1 MTAPRISP
9 RVSDDLFESSSM
21 TFGEHLEQLRK
32 ALAKSTVWVGIGLI
46 FGLFLADDIV
56 QYIQTPLKAALEQ
69 FALKQD
75 LERLSKA
82 SGVIVSDTLA
92 DKLREKGIISED
104 VLIDPRDFR
113 IDAITA
119 PASSPASPPTVPEA
133 AAKPH
138 ADSAEPASSK
148 PASTNPEPT
157 APAPAAPDSAAPNSA
172 APPAAPEAQKTTA
185 PAAAPPGTAAPA
197 PVAPMSLDSTSNS
210 TASVA
215 RTQGDSQAADG
226 KPAASRGADPKAL
239 YQGVADDQIVERLV
253 PVRIWRKVSTRVETL
268 NIQEGFMIWL
278 KAALIA
284 GIVFGSP
291 GIFWH
296 IWEFVAAG
304 LYPHE
309 RKYVY
314 FFLPMSLG
322 LFLAGVSLA
331 FFVIFRFVIE
341 FLLEANASLGTDL
354 SPRLNEYV
362 SFALI
367 LPLGF
372 GVAFQLPLVMVFLNR
387 IGLFSVENYL
397 QQWKLAILVIAFLS
411 MILTP
416 GGDIYSMCGMGL
428 PLIFLYFLGI
438 ALCKYLPM
446 GRPMGS
452 DGYDPVA

>member
-9 RVSDDLFESSSM
+9 KVSDDLFDSSSM
-21 TFGEHLEQLRK
+21 TFGEHLEHLRK
-32 ALAKSTVWVGIGLI
+32 ALAKASSWVGIGLI

-56 QYIQTPLKAALEQ
+56 QYIQTPLKAALEE

-75 LERLSKA
+75 LKRLQDA
-82 SGVIVSDTLA
+82 SGVQVSESLA
-92 DKLREKGIISED
+92 EKLHDKGIISED
-104 VLIDPRDFR
+104 VLIDPRDFQL
-113 IDAITA
+113 D
-119 PASSPASPPTVPEA
+119 SVLGG
-133 AAKPH
+133 AK
-138 ADSAEPASSK
+138 SI
-148 PASTNPEPT
+148 
-157 APAPAAPDSAAPNSA
+157 
-172 APPAAPEAQKTTA
+172 PPAAEPPEALKPEAQKPEAQNKETQNKETQK
-185 PAAAPPGTAAPA
+185 PAPPKASEPPKTSESAKGETAIPDATKTDTAKTGTQTEVKAEPK
-197 PVAPMSLDSTSNS
+197 
-210 TASVA
+210 
-215 RTQGDSQAADG
+215 
-226 KPAASRGADPKAL
+226 KPDPNAL
-239 YQGVADDQIVERLV
+239 YKGIADDEIVERLI

-296 IWEFVAAG
+296 IWGFVAAG

-314 FFLPMSLG
+314 VFLPMSLG
-322 LFLAGVSLA
+322 LFFAGVSLA

-372 GVAFQLPLVMVFLNR
+372 GLAFQLPLVMVFLNR
-387 IGLFSVENYL
+387 IGMFSVQNYL
-397 QQWKLAILVIAFLS
+397 QQWKIAILVIAFLS

-428 PLIFLYFLGI
+428 PLIFLYFTGI

-446 GRPMGS
+446 GRPMGA

>member
-1 MTAPRISP
+1 
-9 RVSDDLFESSSM
+9 M

-32 ALAKSTVWVGIGLI
+32 ALAKASAWVGIGLI
-46 FGLFLADDIV
+46 FGLFFADDIV
-56 QYIQTPLKAALEQ
+56 QYIQTPLKAALEE

-75 LERLSKA
+75 LKRLQEA
-82 SGVIVSDTLA
+82 SGVPISTSLA
-92 DKLREKGIISED
+92 EKLHDKGIISED
-104 VLIDPRDFR
+104 VLIDPRDLQMES
-113 IDAITA
+113 ILGNA
-119 PASSPASPPTVPEA
+119 PAEASP
-133 AAKPH
+133 
-138 ADSAEPASSK
+138 SGEPSVTK
-148 PASTNPEPT
+148 PATTETKQATTPQVTDKSNKPGET
-157 APAPAAPDSAAPNSA
+157 AVQDKAAQDKAT
-172 APPAAPEAQKTTA
+172 EATTTEA
-185 PAAAPPGTAAPA
+185 
-197 PVAPMSLDSTSNS
+197 TSNE
-210 TASVA
+210 
-215 RTQGDSQAADG
+215 
-226 KPAASRGADPKAL
+226 KPAAQALPDPDAL
-239 YQGVADDQIVERLV
+239 YQGVADDKIVERLV
-253 PVRIWRKVSTRVETL
+253 PIRIWRKVATRVETL

-284 GIVFGSP
+284 GIVIGSP

-296 IWEFVAAG
+296 IWGFVAAG

-314 FFLPMSLG
+314 VFLPMSLG

-372 GVAFQLPLVMVFLNR
+372 GLAFQLPLVMVFLNR
-387 IGLFSVENYL
+387 IGMFTVQNYL
-397 QQWKLAILVIAFLS
+397 QQWKIAILVIAFLS

-416 GGDIYSMCGMGL
+416 GGDIYSMCGMGV

-446 GRPMGS
+446 GRPMGA

>member
-9 RVSDDLFESSSM
+9 KVSDDLFDSSSM
-21 TFGEHLEQLRK
+21 TFGEHLEHLRK
-32 ALAKSTVWVGIGLI
+32 ALAKASAWVGIGLI

-56 QYIQTPLKAALEQ
+56 QYIQTPLKAALEE

-75 LERLSKA
+75 LKRLQDA
-82 SGVIVSDTLA
+82 SGVQVSESLA
-92 DKLREKGIISED
+92 EKLHDKGIISED
-104 VLIDPRDFR
+104 VLIDPRDFQLE
-113 IDAITA
+113 
-119 PASSPASPPTVPEA
+119 SVLGE
-133 AAKPH
+133 AKPI
-138 ADSAEPASSK
+138 
-148 PASTNPEPT
+148 
-157 APAPAAPDSAAPNSA
+157 
-172 APPAAPEAQKTTA
+172 PPAAEPSEALKPEAQNKASQNQETQKPEASKASETPTTNESAKGDTTMPDAAKT
-185 PAAAPPGTAAPA
+185 GTQTEVKAEPK
-197 PVAPMSLDSTSNS
+197 
-210 TASVA
+210 
-215 RTQGDSQAADG
+215 
-226 KPAASRGADPKAL
+226 KPDPNAL
-239 YQGVADDQIVERLV
+239 YKGIADDEIVERLI

-296 IWEFVAAG
+296 IWGFVAAG

-314 FFLPMSLG
+314 VFLPMSLG
-322 LFLAGVSLA
+322 LFFAGVSLA

-372 GVAFQLPLVMVFLNR
+372 GLAFQLPLVMVFLNR
-387 IGLFSVENYL
+387 IGMFSVQNYL
-397 QQWKLAILVIAFLS
+397 QQWKIAILVIAFLS

-416 GGDIYSMCGMGL
+416 GGEIYSMCGMGL
-428 PLIFLYFLGI
+428 PLIFLYFTGI

-446 GRPMGS
+446 GRPMGA

>member
-1 MTAPRISP
+1 
-9 RVSDDLFESSSM
+9 M
-21 TFGEHLEQLRK
+21 TFGEHLEHLRK
-32 ALAKSTVWVGIGLI
+32 ALAKASAWVGIGLI

-56 QYIQTPLKAALEQ
+56 QYIQTPLKAALEE

-75 LERLSKA
+75 LKRLQDA
-82 SGVIVSDTLA
+82 SGVQVSESLA
-92 DKLREKGIISED
+92 EKLHDKGIISED
-104 VLIDPRDFR
+104 VLIDPRDFQL
-113 IDAITA
+113 DSALGG
-119 PASSPASPPTVPEA
+119 
-133 AAKPH
+133 AKPI
-138 ADSAEPASSK
+138 
-148 PASTNPEPT
+148 
-157 APAPAAPDSAAPNSA
+157 
-172 APPAAPEAQKTTA
+172 PPAAEPPEALKPEAQKPEAQNKETQNKETQK
-185 PAAAPPGTAAPA
+185 PAPPKASEPPKTSESAKGETAIPDATKTDTAKTGTQTEVKAEPK
-197 PVAPMSLDSTSNS
+197 
-210 TASVA
+210 
-215 RTQGDSQAADG
+215 
-226 KPAASRGADPKAL
+226 KPDPNAL
-239 YQGVADDQIVERLV
+239 YKGIADDEIVERLI

-296 IWEFVAAG
+296 IWGFVAAG

-314 FFLPMSLG
+314 VFLPMSLG
-322 LFLAGVSLA
+322 LFFAGVSLA

-372 GVAFQLPLVMVFLNR
+372 GLAFQLPLVMVFLNR
-387 IGLFSVENYL
+387 IGMFSVQNYL
-397 QQWKLAILVIAFLS
+397 QQWKIAILVIAFLS

-428 PLIFLYFLGI
+428 PLIFLYFTGI

-446 GRPMGS
+446 GRPMGA

>member
-9 RVSDDLFESSSM
+9 KVSDDLFDSSSM
-21 TFGEHLEQLRK
+21 TFGEHLEHLRK
-32 ALAKSTVWVGIGLI
+32 ALAKASAWVGIGLI

-56 QYIQTPLKAALEQ
+56 QYIQTPLKAALEE

-75 LERLSKA
+75 LKRLQDA
-82 SGVIVSDTLA
+82 SGVQVSESLA
-92 DKLREKGIISED
+92 EKLHDKGIISED
-104 VLIDPRDFR
+104 VLIDPRDFQLESVLGG
-113 IDAITA
+113 AKPIT
-119 PASSPASPPTVPEA
+119 PAAEPPEA
-133 AAKPH
+133 LK
-138 ADSAEPASSK
+138 
-148 PASTNPEPT
+148 
-157 APAPAAPDSAAPNSA
+157 
-172 APPAAPEAQKTTA
+172 PEAQKPEA
-185 PAAAPPGTAAPA
+185 LNKEA
-197 PVAPMSLDSTSNS
+197 LNKE
-210 TASVA
+210 
-215 RTQGDSQAADG
+215 TQNKETQ
-226 KPAASRGADPKAL
+226 KPEAPKASETPTNSESAKGDTTMPDAAKSDTTKTGTQTEVKAEPKKPDPDAL
-239 YQGVADDQIVERLV
+239 YKGIADDEIVERLI

-296 IWEFVAAG
+296 IWGFVAAG

-314 FFLPMSLG
+314 VFLPMSLG
-322 LFLAGVSLA
+322 LFFAGVSLA

-372 GVAFQLPLVMVFLNR
+372 GLAFQLPLVMVFLNR
-387 IGLFSVENYL
+387 IGMFSVQNYL
-397 QQWKLAILVIAFLS
+397 QQWKIAILVIAFLS

-428 PLIFLYFLGI
+428 PLIFLYFTGI

-446 GRPMGS
+446 GRPMGA

>member
-1 MTAPRISP
+1 
-9 RVSDDLFESSSM
+9 M

-32 ALAKSTVWVGIGLI
+32 ALAKSTLWVGLGLI
-46 FGLFLADDIV
+46 GGLFLADDIV

-75 LERLSKA
+75 LERLKNA
-82 SGVIVSDTLA
+82 SGVVVSKTLA
-92 DKLREKGIISED
+92 EKLREKGIVSED

-113 IDAITA
+113 IEALTA
-119 PASSPASPPTVPEA
+119 PASSPALPPAVPGA

-138 ADSAEPASSK
+138 VE
-148 PASTNPEPT
+148 PEPHVEPV
-157 APAPAAPDSAAPNSA
+157 APAPAAPNSAAPNSA
-172 APPAAPEAQKTTA
+172 APPAASEAE
-185 PAAAPPGTAAPA
+185 GTAAPGA
-197 PVAPMSLDSTSNS
+197 VTPSTTAPVPVAPMSFDSTPNS
-210 TASVA
+210 AAAVA
-215 RTQGDSQAADG
+215 RTQGESQAANH
-226 KPAASRGADPKAL
+226 KTAVSRGADPKAL
-239 YQGVADDQIVERLV
+239 YKGVADEQIVERLV

-387 IGLFSVENYL
+387 IGMFSVQNYL

>member
-32 ALAKSTVWVGIGLI
+32 ALAKASLWVGAGLI
-46 FGLFLADDIV
+46 LGLFFANDVV

-69 FALKQD
+69 YALKQD
-75 LERLSKA
+75 LQRLKNA
-82 SGVIVSDTLA
+82 TGFDVPVDVATR
-92 DKLREKGIISED
+92 LRDKGIISED
-104 VLIDPRDFR
+104 VLVDPRDFQLTQSTEAKSQPAATQTEPGKP
-113 IDAITA
+113 IEAKVASELPATPTGSA
-119 PASSPASPPTVPEA
+119 PQP
-133 AAKPH
+133 K
-138 ADSAEPASSK
+138 
-148 PASTNPEPT
+148 
-157 APAPAAPDSAAPNSA
+157 APAATANPDVAAQPTTKQSDA
-172 APPAAPEAQKTTA
+172 KAKTETKDKSA
-185 PAAAPPGTAAPA
+185 PAVTTKVAEEPPVRK
-197 PVAPMSLDSTSNS
+197 PV
-210 TASVA
+210 
-215 RTQGDSQAADG
+215 
-226 KPAASRGADPKAL
+226 DPKAL
-239 YQGVADDQIVERLV
+239 YNNPADAELVDRLV

-278 KAALIA
+278 KAALIC

-296 IWEFVAAG
+296 IWGFVAAG

-372 GVAFQLPLVMVFLNR
+372 GLAFQLPLVMVFLNR
-387 IGLFSVENYL
+387 IGMFTVQNYL
-397 QQWKLAILVIAFLS
+397 QQWKIAILVIAFLS

-416 GGDIYSMCGMGL
+416 GGDIYSMCGMGI

-438 ALCKYLPM
+438 ALCHYLPM
-446 GRPMGS
+446 GRPMGA

>member
-9 RVSDDLFESSSM
+9 KVSDDLFDSSSM

-32 ALAKSTVWVGIGLI
+32 ALAKSSAWVGVGLI

-56 QYIQTPLKAALEQ
+56 QYIQTPLKAALEE
-69 FALKQD
+69 FSLKQD
-75 LERLSKA
+75 LQRLQTV
-82 SGVIVSDTLA
+82 SGVPVSKEMA
-92 DKLREKGIISED
+92 EKLHDKGIVSED
-104 VLIDPRDFR
+104 VLVDPRDFHLE
-113 IDAITA
+113 
-119 PASSPASPPTVPEA
+119 SLMGKKESEQPE
-133 AAKPH
+133 
-138 ADSAEPASSK
+138 SLK
-148 PASTNPEPT
+148 PAATET
-157 APAPAAPDSAAPNSA
+157 GAAPTESNKKESDAKAPTEPKNPDA
-172 APPAAPEAQKTTA
+172 KTPEVKAPEAKATESSAETTTKPTVSA
-185 PAAAPPGTAAPA
+185 P
-197 PVAPMSLDSTSNS
+197 
-210 TASVA
+210 
-215 RTQGDSQAADG
+215 
-226 KPAASRGADPKAL
+226 DPDAL
-239 YQGVADDQIVERLV
+239 YQGAVDNELMERLV
-253 PVRIWRKVSTRVETL
+253 PVRIWRKVATRVETL

-296 IWEFVAAG
+296 IWGFVAAG

-372 GVAFQLPLVMVFLNR
+372 GLAFQLPLVMVFLNR
-387 IGLFSVENYL
+387 IGMFSVQNYL
-397 QQWKLAILVIAFLS
+397 QQWKIAILVIAFLS

-428 PLIFLYFLGI
+428 PLIILYFLGI

-446 GRPMGS
+446 GRPMGA

>member
-1 MTAPRISP
+1 
-9 RVSDDLFESSSM
+9 M

-32 ALAKSTVWVGIGLI
+32 ALAKSSVWVGVGLI

-56 QYIQTPLKAALEQ
+56 QYIQTPLKAALEE
-69 FALKQD
+69 FSLKQD
-75 LERLSKA
+75 LQRLKTV
-82 SGVIVSDTLA
+82 SGVPVSDDMA
-92 DKLREKGIISED
+92 EKLHDKGIVSED
-104 VLIDPRDFR
+104 VLVDPRDFHLE
-113 IDAITA
+113 
-119 PASSPASPPTVPEA
+119 SLMGKKESEKPE
-133 AAKPH
+133 
-138 ADSAEPASSK
+138 SSK
-148 PASTNPEPT
+148 PAATETNAATTNSTKKEADAKASAEPKTPDAKATESSTETT
-157 APAPAAPDSAAPNSA
+157 AKPTVSAPD
-172 APPAAPEAQKTTA
+172 PE
-185 PAAAPPGTAAPA
+185 
-197 PVAPMSLDSTSNS
+197 
-210 TASVA
+210 
-215 RTQGDSQAADG
+215 
-226 KPAASRGADPKAL
+226 AL
-239 YQGVADDQIVERLV
+239 YQGAVDDALMERLV
-253 PVRIWRKVSTRVETL
+253 PVRIWRKVATRVETL

-296 IWEFVAAG
+296 IWGFVAAG

-372 GVAFQLPLVMVFLNR
+372 GLAFQLPLVMVFLNR
-387 IGLFSVENYL
+387 IGMFTVQNYL
-397 QQWKLAILVIAFLS
+397 QQWKIAILVIAFLS

-428 PLIFLYFLGI
+428 PLILLYFAGI
-438 ALCKYLPM
+438 GLCKYLPM
-446 GRPMGS
+446 GRPMGA

>member
-1 MTAPRISP
+1 
-9 RVSDDLFESSSM
+9 M

-32 ALAKSTVWVGIGLI
+32 ALAKASAWVGVGLI

-56 QYIQTPLKAALEQ
+56 QYIQTPLKAALEEY
-69 FALKQD
+69 ALKRD
-75 LERLSKA
+75 LERIKSA
-82 SGVIVSDTLA
+82 SGVPVPDNVA
-92 DKLREKGIISED
+92 KELREKKIISED
-104 VLIDPRDFR
+104 VLVDPRDFGLELQPKPSSPTTPTPA
-113 IDAITA
+113 DSPAPTSAPASTAPASTA
-119 PASSPASPPTVPEA
+119 PASSTPVTSTGAAPSADKASEKKPAEPSKQPATTPATTSTIATAPVTEA
-133 AAKPH
+133 AVK
-138 ADSAEPASSK
+138 E
-148 PASTNPEPT
+148 
-157 APAPAAPDSAAPNSA
+157 APAAD
-172 APPAAPEAQKTTA
+172 
-185 PAAAPPGTAAPA
+185 
-197 PVAPMSLDSTSNS
+197 
-210 TASVA
+210 
-215 RTQGDSQAADG
+215 
-226 KPAASRGADPKAL
+226 AL
-239 YQGVADDQIVERLV
+239 YQQSADEEMMKRLV
-253 PVRIWRKVSTRVETL
+253 PVRIWRKVSSKVETL

-296 IWEFVAAG
+296 IWGFVAAG

-314 FFLPMSLG
+314 VFLPMSLG
-322 LFLAGVSLA
+322 LFLSGVSLA

-372 GVAFQLPLVMVFLNR
+372 GLAFQLPLVMVFLNR
-387 IGLFSVENYL
+387 IGMFTVQNYL
-397 QQWKLAILVIAFLS
+397 QQWKIAILVIAFLS

-416 GGDIYSMCGMGL
+416 GGDLYSMCGMGL

-446 GRPMGS
+446 GRPMGA

>member
-9 RVSDDLFESSSM
+9 KVSDDLFDSSSM

-32 ALAKSTVWVGIGLI
+32 ALAKASAWVGVGLI

-56 QYIQTPLKAALEQ
+56 QYIQTPLKAALEEY
-69 FALKQD
+69 ALKRD
-75 LERLSKA
+75 LERIKTA
-82 SGVIVSDTLA
+82 SGVPVPDNVA
-92 DKLREKGIISED
+92 KELREKKIISED
-104 VLIDPRDFR
+104 VLVDPRDFGLEPQPAPSKPTTPTP
-113 IDAITA
+113 IDSPSSTSTPATSTPDTAAGAAPSADKASEKKPPEPSKQPATTPATTSTIATA
-119 PASSPASPPTVPEA
+119 PVKE
-133 AAKPH
+133 
-138 ADSAEPASSK
+138 
-148 PASTNPEPT
+148 
-157 APAPAAPDSAAPNSA
+157 APAPD
-172 APPAAPEAQKTTA
+172 
-185 PAAAPPGTAAPA
+185 
-197 PVAPMSLDSTSNS
+197 
-210 TASVA
+210 
-215 RTQGDSQAADG
+215 
-226 KPAASRGADPKAL
+226 AL
-239 YQGVADDQIVERLV
+239 YQQSADEEMMKRLV
-253 PVRIWRKVSTRVETL
+253 PVRIWRKVSSKVETL

-296 IWEFVAAG
+296 IWGFVAAG

-314 FFLPMSLG
+314 VFLPMSLG
-322 LFLAGVSLA
+322 LFLSGVSLA

-372 GVAFQLPLVMVFLNR
+372 GLAFQLPLVMVFLNR
-387 IGLFSVENYL
+387 IGMFTVQNYL
-397 QQWKLAILVIAFLS
+397 QQWKIAILVIAFLS

-416 GGDIYSMCGMGL
+416 GGDLYSMLGMGL

-446 GRPMGS
+446 GRPMGA

>member
-1 MTAPRISP
+1 
-9 RVSDDLFESSSM
+9 M

-32 ALAKSTVWVGIGLI
+32 ALAKSTVWVGLGLI
-46 FGLFLADDIV
+46 AGLFLADDIV

-75 LERLSKA
+75 LERLKNA
-82 SGVIVSDTLA
+82 SGVSVSESVA
-92 DKLREKGIISED
+92 GKLREKGIVSED
-104 VLIDPRDFR
+104 VLIDPRDFH
-113 IDAITA
+113 IEVLAA
-119 PASSPASPPTVPEA
+119 PASSPTLPA
-133 AAKPH
+133 AASEADVKPQT
-138 ADSAEPASSK
+138 DPTK
-148 PASTNPEPT
+148 PANANPEPT
-157 APAPAAPDSAAPNSA
+157 P
-172 APPAAPEAQKTTA
+172 
-185 PAAAPPGTAAPA
+185 PAAAPPAPDSTAPDSTAPDSTAQAAAPETEKTAAPA
-197 PVAPMSLDSTSNS
+197 AEPPDTAAPTLVAPMILDSTSNS
-210 TASVA
+210 AASAAETQGESKAANTKTTAS
-215 RTQGDSQAADG
+215 
-226 KPAASRGADPKAL
+226 PGADPKAL

-296 IWEFVAAG
+296 IWGFVAAG

-387 IGLFSVENYL
+387 IGMFSVQNYM

>member
-9 RVSDDLFESSSM
+9 KVSDDLFESSSM

-32 ALAKSTVWVGIGLI
+32 ALAKSSAWVGIGLI

-56 QYIQTPLKAALEQ
+56 QYIQTPLKAALEE

-75 LERLSKA
+75 LKRLEDA
-82 SGVIVSDTLA
+82 SGVKVSESLAQKLHDKAIV
-92 DKLREKGIISED
+92 SED
-104 VLIDPRDFR
+104 VLIDPRDFNLE
-113 IDAITA
+113 ALKGGAKEVTPPKAPPVAPSPVASNTA
-119 PASSPASPPTVPEA
+119 
-133 AAKPH
+133 
-138 ADSAEPASSK
+138 AESK
-148 PASTNPEPT
+148 PET
-157 APAPAAPDSAAPNSA
+157 AKAG
-172 APPAAPEAQKTTA
+172 TA
-185 PAAAPPGTAAPA
+185 PAASEQETK
-197 PVAPMSLDSTSNS
+197 PVSTL
-210 TASVA
+210 
-215 RTQGDSQAADG
+215 
-226 KPAASRGADPKAL
+226 PDPDAI
-239 YQGVADDQIVERLV
+239 YQGIADDEIVERLV
-253 PVRIWRKVSTRVETL
+253 PIRIWRKVSTRVETL

-296 IWEFVAAG
+296 IWGFVAAG

-314 FFLPMSLG
+314 VFLPMSLG
-322 LFLAGVSLA
+322 LFFAGVSLA

-372 GVAFQLPLVMVFLNR
+372 GLAFQLPLVMVFLNR
-387 IGLFSVENYL
+387 IGMFSVQNYL
-397 QQWKLAILVIAFLS
+397 QQWKIAILVIAFLS

-416 GGDIYSMCGMGL
+416 GGDIYSMCGMGI

-446 GRPMGS
+446 GRPMGA

>member
-9 RVSDDLFESSSM
+9 KVSDDLFDSSSM
-21 TFGEHLEQLRK
+21 TFGEHLEHLRK
-32 ALAKSTVWVGIGLI
+32 ALAKASAWVGIGLI

-56 QYIQTPLKAALEQ
+56 QYIQTPLKAALEE

-75 LERLSKA
+75 LKRLQDA
-82 SGVIVSDTLA
+82 SGVQVSESLA
-92 DKLREKGIISED
+92 EKLHDKGIISED
-104 VLIDPRDFR
+104 VLIDPRDFQLE
-113 IDAITA
+113 
-119 PASSPASPPTVPEA
+119 SVLGE
-133 AAKPH
+133 AKPI
-138 ADSAEPASSK
+138 
-148 PASTNPEPT
+148 
-157 APAPAAPDSAAPNSA
+157 
-172 APPAAPEAQKTTA
+172 PPAAEPSEALKPEAQNKASQNQETQKPEASKASETPTTNESAKGDTTMPDAAKT
-185 PAAAPPGTAAPA
+185 GTQTEVKAEPK
-197 PVAPMSLDSTSNS
+197 
-210 TASVA
+210 
-215 RTQGDSQAADG
+215 
-226 KPAASRGADPKAL
+226 KPDPNAL
-239 YQGVADDQIVERLV
+239 YKGIADDEIVERLI

-296 IWEFVAAG
+296 IWGFVAAG

-314 FFLPMSLG
+314 VFLPMSLG
-322 LFLAGVSLA
+322 LFFAGVSLA

-372 GVAFQLPLVMVFLNR
+372 GDGVPESYRYVQRSKLSAAVEDRHFGHRLLVDDPHSRWRHLQHVRHGITPDFPIFHGYCVVQVFAHGTPDGSGWLRSSGLTFVVRQEAFPCYTRM
-387 IGLFSVENYL
+387 
-397 QQWKLAILVIAFLS
+397 
-411 MILTP
+411 
-416 GGDIYSMCGMGL
+416 
-428 PLIFLYFLGI
+428 
-438 ALCKYLPM
+438 
-446 GRPMGS
+446 
-452 DGYDPVA
+452 PVR

>member
-9 RVSDDLFESSSM
+9 KVSDDLFESSSM

-32 ALAKSTVWVGIGLI
+32 ALAKASAWVGIGLV

-56 QYIQTPLKAALEQ
+56 QYIQTPLKAALEE

-75 LERLSKA
+75 LKRLKDA
-82 SGVIVSDTLA
+82 SGVEVSESLA
-92 DKLREKGIISED
+92 KKLHDKAIISED
-104 VLIDPRDFR
+104 VLIDPRDFNL
-113 IDAITA
+113 DALTGGA
-119 PASSPASPPTVPEA
+119 KEVTPPEPPPVASSPAAQNTAAQAPTAPKPEDSKPET
-133 AAKPH
+133 AKPET
-138 ADSAEPASSK
+138 AKAGTAPAASKQEGK
-148 PASTNPEPT
+148 PASTP
-157 APAPAAPDSAAPNSA
+157 PDPDAI
-172 APPAAPEAQKTTA
+172 
-185 PAAAPPGTAAPA
+185 
-197 PVAPMSLDSTSNS
+197 
-210 TASVA
+210 
-215 RTQGDSQAADG
+215 
-226 KPAASRGADPKAL
+226 
-239 YQGVADDQIVERLV
+239 YQGIADDEIVERLV
-253 PVRIWRKVSTRVETL
+253 PIRIWRKVSTRVETL

-296 IWEFVAAG
+296 IWGFVAAG

-314 FFLPMSLG
+314 VFLPMSLG
-322 LFLAGVSLA
+322 LFFAGVSLA

-372 GVAFQLPLVMVFLNR
+372 GLAFQLPLVMVFLNR
-387 IGLFSVENYL
+387 IGMFSVQNYL
-397 QQWKLAILVIAFLS
+397 QQWKIAILVIAFLS

-416 GGDIYSMCGMGL
+416 GGDIYSMCGMGI

-446 GRPMGS
+446 GRPMGA

>member
-1 MTAPRISP
+1 
-9 RVSDDLFESSSM
+9 M

-32 ALAKSTVWVGIGLI
+32 ALAKSSAWVGVGLI

-56 QYIQTPLKAALEQ
+56 QYIQTPLKAALEE
-69 FALKQD
+69 FSLKQD
-75 LERLSKA
+75 LQRLKTV
-82 SGVIVSDTLA
+82 SGVEVSKEMA
-92 DKLREKGIISED
+92 EKLHDKGIVSED
-104 VLIDPRDFR
+104 VLVDPRDFHLE
-113 IDAITA
+113 
-119 PASSPASPPTVPEA
+119 SLMGKKESEQPE
-133 AAKPH
+133 
-138 ADSAEPASSK
+138 
-148 PASTNPEPT
+148 
-157 APAPAAPDSAAPNSA
+157 
-172 APPAAPEAQKTTA
+172 
-185 PAAAPPGTAAPA
+185 
-197 PVAPMSLDSTSNS
+197 SL
-210 TASVA
+210 
-215 RTQGDSQAADG
+215 
-226 KPAASRGADPKAL
+226 KPAATETGAAPTESNKKESDAKAPTEPKVQDIKTSDAKATESSTETTAKPTVSAPDPDAL
-239 YQGVADDQIVERLV
+239 YQGAVDNELMERLV
-253 PVRIWRKVSTRVETL
+253 PVRIWRKVATRVETL

-296 IWEFVAAG
+296 IWGFVAAG

-314 FFLPMSLG
+314 VFLPMSLG

-372 GVAFQLPLVMVFLNR
+372 GLAFQLPLVMVFLNR
-387 IGLFSVENYL
+387 IGMFSVQNYL
-397 QQWKLAILVIAFLS
+397 QQWKIAILVIAFLS

-428 PLIFLYFLGI
+428 PLIILYFLGI

-446 GRPMGS
+446 GAE
-452 DGYDPVA
+452 GYDPVA

>member
-9 RVSDDLFESSSM
+9 KVADDLFDSSSM
-21 TFGEHLEQLRK
+21 TFGEHLEHLRK
-32 ALAKSTVWVGIGLI
+32 ALAKASAWVGVGLI

-56 QYIQTPLKAALEQ
+56 QYIQTPLKAALEE

-75 LERLSKA
+75 LERLSTA
-82 SGVIVSDTLA
+82 SGVEVSQSLA
-92 DKLREKGIISED
+92 EKLHDKGIISED
-104 VLIDPRDFR
+104 VLIDPRDFHLESVLGGAKEVTPE
-113 IDAITA
+113 INPPA
-119 PASSPASPPTVPEA
+119 PQPSTVPQTKETPKASEA
-133 AAKPH
+133 TQTGTT
-138 ADSAEPASSK
+138 SATTDKATTDKEVKKEPK
-148 PASTNPEPT
+148 
-157 APAPAAPDSAAPNSA
+157 APDPAA
-172 APPAAPEAQKTTA
+172 
-185 PAAAPPGTAAPA
+185 
-197 PVAPMSLDSTSNS
+197 
-210 TASVA
+210 
-215 RTQGDSQAADG
+215 
-226 KPAASRGADPKAL
+226 L
-239 YQGVADDQIVERLV
+239 YKGIADDEIVERLV

-296 IWEFVAAG
+296 IWGFVAAG

-314 FFLPMSLG
+314 VFLPMSLG
-322 LFLAGVSLA
+322 LFFAGVSLA

-372 GVAFQLPLVMVFLNR
+372 GLAFQLPLVMVFLNR
-387 IGLFSVENYL
+387 IGMFSVQNYL
-397 QQWKLAILVIAFLS
+397 QQWKIAILVIAFLS

-416 GGDIYSMCGMGL
+416 GGDIYSMSGMGI

-446 GRPMGS
+446 GRPMGA

>member
-1 MTAPRISP
+1 
-9 RVSDDLFESSSM
+9 M
-21 TFGEHLEQLRK
+21 TFGEHLEHLRK
-32 ALAKSTVWVGIGLI
+32 ALAKASAWVGIGLI

-56 QYIQTPLKAALEQ
+56 QYIQTPLKAALEE

-75 LERLSKA
+75 LKRLQDA
-82 SGVIVSDTLA
+82 SGVQVSESLA
-92 DKLREKGIISED
+92 EKLHDKGIISED
-104 VLIDPRDFR
+104 VLIDPRDFQL
-113 IDAITA
+113 D
-119 PASSPASPPTVPEA
+119 SVLGG
-133 AAKPH
+133 AK
-138 ADSAEPASSK
+138 SI
-148 PASTNPEPT
+148 
-157 APAPAAPDSAAPNSA
+157 
-172 APPAAPEAQKTTA
+172 PPAAEPPEALKPEAQKPEAQNKETQNKETQK
-185 PAAAPPGTAAPA
+185 PAPPKASEPPKTSESAKGETAIPDATKTDTAKTGTQTEVKAEPK
-197 PVAPMSLDSTSNS
+197 
-210 TASVA
+210 
-215 RTQGDSQAADG
+215 
-226 KPAASRGADPKAL
+226 KPDPNAL
-239 YQGVADDQIVERLV
+239 YKGIADDEIVERLI

-296 IWEFVAAG
+296 IWGFVAAG

-314 FFLPMSLG
+314 VFLPMSLG
-322 LFLAGVSLA
+322 LFFAGVSLA

-372 GVAFQLPLVMVFLNR
+372 GLAFQLPLVMVFLNR
-387 IGLFSVENYL
+387 IGMFSVQNYL
-397 QQWKLAILVIAFLS
+397 QQWKIAILVIAFLS

-428 PLIFLYFLGI
+428 PLIFLYFTGI

-446 GRPMGS
+446 GRPMGA

>member
-1 MTAPRISP
+1 
-9 RVSDDLFESSSM
+9 M

-32 ALAKSTVWVGIGLI
+32 ALAKASAWVGVGLI

-56 QYIQTPLKAALEQ
+56 QYIQTPLKAALEEY
-69 FALKQD
+69 ALKRD
-75 LERLSKA
+75 LERIKSA
-82 SGVIVSDTLA
+82 SGVAVPDNVA
-92 DKLREKGIISED
+92 KELREKKIISED
-104 VLIDPRDFR
+104 VLVDPRDFGL
-113 IDAITA
+113 
-119 PASSPASPPTVPEA
+119 E
-133 AAKPH
+133 
-138 ADSAEPASSK
+138 
-148 PASTNPEPT
+148 PEPSPSKST
-157 APAPAAPDSAAPNSA
+157 TPAPAAPPASTSAPATSAPATSTPDTSA
-172 APPAAPEAQKTTA
+172 GAASSADKASEKKAAEPSKQPATA
-185 PAAAPPGTAAPA
+185 PATTSTIATAPVTEAPVKAAPA
-197 PVAPMSLDSTSNS
+197 PD
-210 TASVA
+210 
-215 RTQGDSQAADG
+215 
-226 KPAASRGADPKAL
+226 AL
-239 YQGVADDQIVERLV
+239 YQQSADEEMMKRLV
-253 PVRIWRKVSTRVETL
+253 PVRIWRKVSSKVETL

-296 IWEFVAAG
+296 IWGFVAAG

-314 FFLPMSLG
+314 VFLPMSLG
-322 LFLAGVSLA
+322 LFLSGVSLA

-372 GVAFQLPLVMVFLNR
+372 GLAFQLPLVMVFLNR
-387 IGLFSVENYL
+387 IGMFTVQNYL
-397 QQWKLAILVIAFLS
+397 QQWKIAILVIAFLS

-416 GGDIYSMCGMGL
+416 GGDLYSMCGMGL

-446 GRPMGS
+446 GRPMGA

>member
-9 RVSDDLFESSSM
+9 KVSDDLFDSSSM
-21 TFGEHLEQLRK
+21 TFGEHLEHLRK
-32 ALAKSTVWVGIGLI
+32 ALAKASAWVGIGLI

-56 QYIQTPLKAALEQ
+56 QYIQTPLKAALEE

-75 LERLSKA
+75 LKRLQDA
-82 SGVIVSDTLA
+82 SGVQVSESLA
-92 DKLREKGIISED
+92 EKLHDKGIISED
-104 VLIDPRDFR
+104 VLIDPRDFQL
-113 IDAITA
+113 D
-119 PASSPASPPTVPEA
+119 SVLGG
-133 AAKPH
+133 AKPITP
-138 ADSAEPASSK
+138 AAEPLEAQK
-148 PASTNPEPT
+148 
-157 APAPAAPDSAAPNSA
+157 
-172 APPAAPEAQKTTA
+172 PEAQKPEA
-185 PAAAPPGTAAPA
+185 Q
-197 PVAPMSLDSTSNS
+197 NK
-210 TASVA
+210 ASQNQE
-215 RTQGDSQAADG
+215 TQ
-226 KPAASRGADPKAL
+226 KPETPKASEPPTTSESAKGETAIPDAAKTDTAKTGTQTEVKAEPKKPDPDAL
-239 YQGVADDQIVERLV
+239 YKGIADDEIVERLI

-296 IWEFVAAG
+296 IWGFVAAG

-314 FFLPMSLG
+314 VFLPMSLG
-322 LFLAGVSLA
+322 LFFAGVSLA

-372 GVAFQLPLVMVFLNR
+372 GLAFQLPLVMVFLNR
-387 IGLFSVENYL
+387 IGMFSVQNYL
-397 QQWKLAILVIAFLS
+397 QQWKIAILVIAFLS

-428 PLIFLYFLGI
+428 PLIFLYFTGI

-446 GRPMGS
+446 GRPMGA

>member
-9 RVSDDLFESSSM
+9 KVSDDLFDSSSM
-21 TFGEHLEQLRK
+21 TFGEHLEHLRK
-32 ALAKSTVWVGIGLI
+32 ALAKASAWVGIGLI

-56 QYIQTPLKAALEQ
+56 QYIQTPLKAALEE

-75 LERLSKA
+75 LKRLQDA
-82 SGVIVSDTLA
+82 SGVQVSESLA
-92 DKLREKGIISED
+92 EKLHDKGIISED
-104 VLIDPRDFR
+104 VLIDPRDFQL
-113 IDAITA
+113 D
-119 PASSPASPPTVPEA
+119 SVLGG
-133 AAKPH
+133 AKPI
-138 ADSAEPASSK
+138 
-148 PASTNPEPT
+148 
-157 APAPAAPDSAAPNSA
+157 
-172 APPAAPEAQKTTA
+172 PPAAEPPEALKPEALKPEDQKPEAQNK
-185 PAAAPPGTAAPA
+185 
-197 PVAPMSLDSTSNS
+197 
-210 TASVA
+210 ASQNQE
-215 RTQGDSQAADG
+215 TQ
-226 KPAASRGADPKAL
+226 KPETPKASEPPTTSESAKGETAIPDAAKTDTAKTGTQTEVKAEPKKPDPNAL
-239 YQGVADDQIVERLV
+239 YKGIADDEIVERLI

-296 IWEFVAAG
+296 IWGFVAAG

-314 FFLPMSLG
+314 VFLPMSLG
-322 LFLAGVSLA
+322 LFFAGVSLA

-372 GVAFQLPLVMVFLNR
+372 GLAFQLPLVMVFLNR
-387 IGLFSVENYL
+387 IGMFSVQNYL
-397 QQWKLAILVIAFLS
+397 QQWKIAILVIAFLS

-428 PLIFLYFLGI
+428 PLIFLYFTGI

-446 GRPMGS
+446 GRPMGA

>member
-9 RVSDDLFESSSM
+9 KVSDDLFDSSSM
-21 TFGEHLEQLRK
+21 TFGEHLEHLRK
-32 ALAKSTVWVGIGLI
+32 ALAKASAWVGIGLI

-56 QYIQTPLKAALEQ
+56 QYIQTPLKAALEE

-75 LERLSKA
+75 LKRLQDA
-82 SGVIVSDTLA
+82 SGVQVSESLA
-92 DKLREKGIISED
+92 EKLHDKGIISED
-104 VLIDPRDFR
+104 VLIDPRDFQL
-113 IDAITA
+113 DSALGG
-119 PASSPASPPTVPEA
+119 
-133 AAKPH
+133 AKPI
-138 ADSAEPASSK
+138 
-148 PASTNPEPT
+148 
-157 APAPAAPDSAAPNSA
+157 
-172 APPAAPEAQKTTA
+172 PPAAEPPEALKPEAQKPEAQNKETQNKETQK
-185 PAAAPPGTAAPA
+185 PAPPKASEPPKTSESAKGETAIPDATKTDTAKTGTQTEVKAEPK
-197 PVAPMSLDSTSNS
+197 
-210 TASVA
+210 
-215 RTQGDSQAADG
+215 
-226 KPAASRGADPKAL
+226 KPDPNAL
-239 YQGVADDQIVERLV
+239 YKGIADDEIVERLI

-296 IWEFVAAG
+296 IWGFVAAG

-314 FFLPMSLG
+314 VFLPMSLG
-322 LFLAGVSLA
+322 LFFAGVSLA

-372 GVAFQLPLVMVFLNR
+372 GLAFQLPLVMVFLNR
-387 IGLFSVENYL
+387 IGMFSVQNYL
-397 QQWKLAILVIAFLS
+397 QQWKIAILVIAFLS

-428 PLIFLYFLGI
+428 PLIFLYFTGI

-446 GRPMGS
+446 GRPMGA